1 MQPAPSVSVKKDVL
15 YRSLYFPLWTS
26 CPLCLEKEILV
37 FPEQMVTKKKKNK
50 QKPKEESQAEK
61 SLNQPWIA
69 MRTGLKIIA
78 VTSIGMAVLTAW
90 QVIPSQGW
98 LEGILWGLLFG
109 ALVWGI
115 FFGNILI
122 TRFLRR

>member
-1 MQPAPSVSVKKDVL
+1 MA
-15 YRSLYFPLWTS
+15 
-26 CPLCLEKEILV
+26 
-37 FPEQMVTKKKKNK
+37 KKKKNK
-50 QKPKEESQAEK
+50 QKPKEQEIEK
-61 SLNQPWIA
+61 SMNQPWIS
-69 MRTGLKIIA
+69 MRSGLKIIM

-90 QVIPSQGW
+90 QVVPSKGW

-109 ALVWGI
+109 ALIWAV